1 MAGLS
6 KHGFSVLITLNGE
19 PARMFGGDEILQRVF
34 ANSTLVPMEPREVCA
49 AIREL
54 ENLGLARVVRE
65 GRVDPDYDFAVAQYR
80 GPTGGGPAK

>member
-6 KHGFSVLITLNGE
+6 KHGFSVLITLNAE
-19 PARMFGGDEILQRVF
+19 PGRVLGGDEILQRVF
-34 ANSTLVPMEPREVCA
+34 ANSALVPMEPREVCA

-65 GRVDPDYDFAVAQYR
+65 GRVDPDYDFAVAQYL
-80 GPTGGGPAK
+80 GPTREGSAR